1 MKKIKRVFCLNLI
14 QALLLSLLSLILL
27 AFVFMMHLE
36 ESAFAFAVYPLS
48 AYALVVLIVSIVHQA
63 MPAYE
68 KIMQIQFVRQYVDDM
83 NFRMKCILYSSLLFH
98 SLYACM
104 KLIAGLMLDSLWNIQ
119 IGLYYLLLVLC
130 RFTFLYHV
138 NYNEL
143 GNDLLLEYKKYKRCG
158 YFLVGI
164 NAVWMITAV
173 YIVLYNNAYS
183 YPGTLIY
190 VAALY
195 AFYSIIAAIIKV
207 IRWRKRKSPLM
218 HAINHLHLVTAMI
231 SIFSLQTAMLS
242 QFGSQDL
249 AMKQL
254 ANSVTGGISC
264 VLVMIIGIYMIL
276 YARKEIKMI
285 RK

>member
-1 MKKIKRVFCLNLI
+1 MKKIKRFFCLNLI
-14 QALLLSLLSLILL
+14 QALLLSLLSSILL
-27 AFVFMMHLE
+27 AFVLMMHLE
-36 ESAFAFAVYPLS
+36 ETAFAFAVYPLC
-48 AYALVVLIVSIVHQA
+48 AYPLVVLFVSVVHQA

-119 IGLYYLLLVLC
+119 IGLYYLLLVLY

-164 NAVWMITAV
+164 NVVWMITAV

-231 SIFSLQTAMLS
+231 AIFSLQTAMLS

-249 AMKQL
+249 AIMQL
-254 ANSVTGGISC
+254 ANSVTGSIGC

-276 YARKEIKMI
+276 HARKEIKMI